1 MYGMEA
7 KILSDEKLLCFRHC
21 EKAALR
27 LASILR
33 KIWGFYLAGWS

>member
-1 MYGMEA
+1 MYGMEE
-7 KILSDEKLLCFRHC
+7 KILSDDKLSFFRHC

-27 LASILR
+27 LASIR